1 MNQRHIMRLELSPHA
16 ANQISL
22 LSHRQGMTQ
31 LSMLSRLVK
40 WFSEQPIQVQAAI
53 MGQYPIESNE
63 DLALM
68 IVRHMAGRPGALRPI
83 SFGSER
89 KD

>member
-1 MNQRHIMRLELSPHA
+1 MRLELSPHA
-16 ANQISL
+16 AKQIGM

-31 LSMLSRLVK
+31 LSMLSRLVR
-40 WFSEQPIQVQAAI
+40 WFSEQPIQIQAAI

-68 IVRHMAGRPGALRPI
+68 IVKYMAGEPGALRPI
-83 SFGSER
+83 SFGYDREG
-89 KD
+89 